1 MTRCMPPSL
10 FLITG
15 SLTADFLSSRTRLG
29 AQTGVTL
36 KQLLVNQTAVK
47 DDFFKQNWALQ
58 PLKESNDT
66 RLQKLVV
73 GEQKTTVFVEYK
85 PFQLQRRAKEPSDT
99 VKARVAG
106 LAKPLSIPDTV
117 ESGFSALQ
125 CMGVLRQ
132 DIPATRFAFVF
143 RLPDVAAPA
152 DPGNGQAKPKTSST
166 LPISLSAT
174 IVSDD
179 HVRPTLNE
187 KFKLAGSLTRSVT
200 QFHSINWVH
209 KSIRSENV
217 LLFPSSSTLPVP
229 NSQRLLE
236 YSHPYLVGFEFSRL
250 ASDRSTD
257 EVDDILS
264 RNLYR
269 SPGRWGPPEESFTV
283 LDDIYALGVTLLEI
297 GIWRPLIMF
306 QENFADMSADDVK
319 RCLIQHAEHRLP
331 HYMGEDYTQAVLK
344 CLKGDFGS
352 PDERRSFSPDS
363 VELNMLMGNEVTAR
377 IETGVRLE

>member
-1 MTRCMPPSL
+1 M
-10 FLITG
+10 
-15 SLTADFLSSRTRLG
+15 SSRVRLG
-29 AQTGVTL
+29 AQTRVTL
-36 KQLLVNQTAVK
+36 KELLVNQTAVP
-47 DDFFKQNWALQ
+47 DDFFKQNWTLR
-58 PLKESNDT
+58 PLNESNDT
-66 RLQKLVV
+66 RLQTLVV

-85 PFQLQRRAKEPSDT
+85 PFHLRRRATEPSDT
-99 VKARVAG
+99 VKARVAS
-106 LAKPLSIPDTV
+106 LAKPLSIPATA
-117 ESGFSALQ
+117 ESGFSVLQ
-125 CMGVLRQ
+125 CIGILRQ
-132 DIPATRFAFVF
+132 DIPTTMFAFVF

-152 DPGNGQAKPKTSST
+152 DPI
-166 LPISLSAT
+166 LPTSLSAA

-217 LLFPSSSTLPVP
+217 LLIPSSSTLPVP
-229 NSQRLLE
+229 NNPRLLE
-236 YSHPYLVGFEFSRL
+236 YSRPYLVGFEFSRL

-269 SPGRWGPPEESFTV
+269 SPGRWGPPEESFSV

-297 GIWRPLIMF
+297 GIWRPLIKF
-306 QENFADMSADDVK
+306 QDNFSDISADDVK

-352 PDERRSFSPDS
+352 PDERRSFGPDS
-363 VELNMLMGNEVTAR
+363 VELNMLMGSEVTAR